1 MGDGNSWNREVV
13 QSTKGYG
20 FIRPS
25 GGGGRGVFAHIS
37 AVGRASLNP
46 LGEAHTVGCGIASN
60 RGKEPAVNLKAK
72 PLFCQLNQRSLP
84 PQNVDARIDGER
96 ALWQILKEHDARL
109 ISNTQRAGPS
119 AQTRT
124 MTAIEYKGYRIE
136 VSPVGKD
143 GEHLSFRRVRPV
155 HGQIV
160 RPFLKKV
167 ARRRLLPRPNALS
180 KHA

>member
-1 MGDGNSWNREVV
+1 M
-13 QSTKGYG
+13 K
-20 FIRPS
+20 RPEM
-25 GGGGRGVFAHIS
+25 R
-37 AVGRASLNP
+37 
-46 LGEAHTVGCGIASN
+46 
-60 RGKEPAVNLKAK
+60 
-72 PLFCQLNQRSLP
+72 

-167 ARRRLLPRPNALS
+167 ARRRLFLKPNALS
-180 KHA
+180 KHAWVHGSYEFCRGENPISLSTTRAAGICRW

>member
-1 MGDGNSWNREVV
+1 MVRIGDGNSNGYREVV

-46 LGEAHTVGCGIASN
+46 LDEAHTVGCEIASN

-72 PLFCQLNQRSLP
+72 PPFCQLNQRSLP

-96 ALWQILKEHDARL
+96 ALRPMLEELDAR
-109 ISNTQRAGPS
+109 PS
-119 AQTRT
+119 Q
-124 MTAIEYKGYRIE
+124 MPSVPIQ
-136 VSPVGKD
+136 V
-143 GEHLSFRRVRPV
+143 
-155 HGQIV
+155 
-160 RPFLKKV
+160 
-167 ARRRLLPRPNALS
+167 RRRER
-180 KHA
+180 